1 MNHIARPS
9 NKQTDKKKTC
19 NQRSKNKLKKK
30 TPEIFKIFTSVYQ
43 VEAHLGTKSN
53 SISYFT
59 LKNQSS
65 KFIFIWP
72 NIDALKL
79 LNWLFEGEI

>member
-9 NKQTDKKKTC
+9 NKQTDKKKHVT
-19 NQRSKNKLKKK
+19 NGQKINWKK

-79 LNWLFEGEI
+79 LNWLFESEI